1 MITDTFKDLVV
12 KLLVVTLKSSV
23 LECSSAREL
32 VNSYD
37 WLICTPYFLSCLD
50 HVVHFRFGKARIY
63 VARDSGSPSSAKQR
77 RYRRRLYLGTE
88 GKGYRGKTS
97 TGYFRVVYAGALLHA
112 FQEQVT
118 LKMICWRL
126 RI

>member
-37 WLICTPYFLSCLD
+37 WLLRRQGHLVGATQ
-50 HVVHFRFGKARIY
+50 GKKLVSMEHGHGHQTI
-63 VARDSGSPSSAKQR
+63 VG
-77 RYRRRLYLGTE
+77 
-88 GKGYRGKTS
+88 
-97 TGYFRVVYAGALLHA
+97 GAPA
-112 FQEQVT
+112 NG
-118 LKMICWRL
+118 
-126 RI
+126 

>member
-37 WLICTPYFLSCLD
+37 CYNVAFVVSPISTILSVSVVISMKRKIQLIFL
-50 HVVHFRFGKARIY
+50 FRRTAR
-63 VARDSGSPSSAKQR
+63 P
-77 RYRRRLYLGTE
+77 
-88 GKGYRGKTS
+88 
-97 TGYFRVVYAGALLHA
+97 
-112 FQEQVT
+112 
-118 LKMICWRL
+118 
-126 RI
+126 